1 MFRIKRY
8 WTGVLFLM
16 QKDKKFY
23 QDFLFE
29 TISTDEQEY
38 PAVELSYST
47 IEVPD
52 IEISLTYLMSI
63 LTQPAW
69 DKLIASTKNKKVV
82 IYDDVP
88 VNNTE
93 VLPYKLFYLK
103 VYYYLLK
110 EQCAEC
116 TISTVQSNQKKSAVC
131 C

>member
-1 MFRIKRY
+1 
-8 WTGVLFLM
+8 M

-38 PAVELSYST
+38 SAVELSYST

-69 DKLIASTKNKKVV
+69 DKMIASTKNKKLSFMMMSQLR
-82 IYDDVP
+82 
-88 VNNTE
+88 TR
-93 VLPYKLFYLK
+93 K
-103 VYYYLLK
+103 YYP
-110 EQCAEC
+110 
-116 TISTVQSNQKKSAVC
+116 ISC
-131 C
+131 FI

>member
-1 MFRIKRY
+1 
-8 WTGVLFLM
+8 M

-38 PAVELSYST
+38 PAVEFSYSI

-52 IEISLTYLMSI
+52 IETSLTYLMSI

-69 DKLIASTKNKKVV
+69 DKMIASTKNKKVV

-88 VNNTE
+88 VKNTE

-116 TISTVQSNQKKSAVC
+116 TISTVQLNQKKSAVC

>member
-1 MFRIKRY
+1 
-8 WTGVLFLM
+8 M

-69 DKLIASTKNKKVV
+69 DKMIASTKNKK
-82 IYDDVP
+82 
-88 VNNTE
+88 
-93 VLPYKLFYLK
+93 LSFMMMSQLRARK
-103 VYYYLLK
+103 YYP
-110 EQCAEC
+110 
-116 TISTVQSNQKKSAVC
+116 ISC
-131 C
+131 FI

>member
-1 MFRIKRY
+1 
-8 WTGVLFLM
+8 M

-63 LTQPAW
+63 LTQLAW
-69 DKLIASTKNKKVV
+69 DKMIASTKNKKVV
-82 IYDDVP
+82 IYDDAP
-88 VNNTE
+88 VKNTE

>member
-1 MFRIKRY
+1 
-8 WTGVLFLM
+8 M

-23 QDFLFE
+23 QDYLFE

-69 DKLIASTKNKKVV
+69 DKMIASTKNKKVV

-88 VNNTE
+88 VKNTE

>member
-1 MFRIKRY
+1 
-8 WTGVLFLM
+8 M

-23 QDFLFE
+23 QDYLFE

-69 DKLIASTKNKKVV
+69 DKMIASTKNKK
-82 IYDDVP
+82 
-88 VNNTE
+88 
-93 VLPYKLFYLK
+93 LSFMMMSQLRARK
-103 VYYYLLK
+103 YYP
-110 EQCAEC
+110 
-116 TISTVQSNQKKSAVC
+116 ISC
-131 C
+131 FI

>member
-1 MFRIKRY
+1 
-8 WTGVLFLM
+8 M

-69 DKLIASTKNKKVV
+69 DKMIASTKNKKLSFMMMSQLR
-82 IYDDVP
+82 
-88 VNNTE
+88 TR
-93 VLPYKLFYLK
+93 K
-103 VYYYLLK
+103 YYP
-110 EQCAEC
+110 
-116 TISTVQSNQKKSAVC
+116 ISC
-131 C
+131 FI

>member
-1 MFRIKRY
+1 
-8 WTGVLFLM
+8 M
-16 QKDKKFY
+16 QNDKKFY

-69 DKLIASTKNKKVV
+69 DKMIASTKNKK
-82 IYDDVP
+82 
-88 VNNTE
+88 
-93 VLPYKLFYLK
+93 LSFMMMSQLRARK
-103 VYYYLLK
+103 YYP
-110 EQCAEC
+110 
-116 TISTVQSNQKKSAVC
+116 ISC
-131 C
+131 FI

>member
-1 MFRIKRY
+1 
-8 WTGVLFLM
+8 M

-69 DKLIASTKNKKVV
+69 DKMILQLKTK
-82 IYDDVP
+82 
-88 VNNTE
+88 
-93 VLPYKLFYLK
+93 KLSFMMMSQLRTRK
-103 VYYYLLK
+103 YYL
-110 EQCAEC
+110 
-116 TISTVQSNQKKSAVC
+116 ISC
-131 C
+131 FI

>member
-1 MFRIKRY
+1 
-8 WTGVLFLM
+8 M

-47 IEVPD
+47 IEVPG

-69 DKLIASTKNKKVV
+69 DKMIASTKNKK
-82 IYDDVP
+82 
-88 VNNTE
+88 
-93 VLPYKLFYLK
+93 LSFMMMSQLRARK
-103 VYYYLLK
+103 YYP
-110 EQCAEC
+110 
-116 TISTVQSNQKKSAVC
+116 ISC
-131 C
+131 FI